1 MLLNL
6 HVKNLA
12 LIEEVD
18 VDFEKGLIVLTGETG
33 AGKSLILGSVNI
45 ALGNKASKDMIRKGT
60 DYSLVELTFSVS
72 ETCAKQLKKYDIY
85 MEEDNIVTVTRKISE
100 GRSISKINGETVN
113 IKTLKNV
120 MSLLIDIHGQHDHQS
135 LLYTKNHLDILDK
148 FAKDSILELKEKI
161 KEEYSKY
168 TKLIKKLEE
177 FNIDEGQKAREI
189 EFAEYEVNE
198 IESANLK
205 PEEDVQV
212 EEEFKKLSNSKEI
225 VSALS
230 EIYNALS
237 YETAGGLGDIINKA
251 VMDINSIKGMDE
263 KISQFQT
270 ELYDIDNLCRELTS
284 QIYDYN
290 SGMDFNPEYVRE
302 VEERLDVINH
312 LKLKYGN
319 SIEEILRYKEEKEE
333 YLEKLNNMTD
343 EMESVKNQISELE
356 GTLNNLCTKLSE
368 QRKKAAKE
376 LEVLVKQ
383 ALVDLNFIAVEFE
396 IQITRKES
404 IGENGF
410 DNVEFMI
417 STNPG
422 ESVKPLVKVAS
433 GGELSRIMLAIKSIL
448 ATEDDI
454 DTLIFDEIDTGISGQ
469 TAMKVAEKMAKI
481 THDHN
486 QVPQAGLLPGALPH
500 ARFRLPGPRARH
512 PVGDRP
518 PHHAVHRVL
527 KIGRHHRAAPGAASC
542 ARCVGRPD
550 LGRGNGA
557 ASGGHHRSRLQA
569 RAAGSRGRLGRGVL
583 RRAHRGRPLQR
594 HVRVRPAA
602 CRARGHQPAGVHA
615 ARRRGGARLQRGR
628 HRQPGHRPGRL
639 PVRQLR
645 AGPQ

>member
-72 ETCAKQLKKYDIY
+72 ENCAKQLKKYDIY
-85 MEEDNIVTVTRKISE
+85 MEEDNIITVTRKISE

-148 FAKDSILELKEKI
+148 FAKDSILELKEQI

-319 SIEEILRYKEEKEE
+319 NIEEILRYKEEKEE

-481 THDHN
+481 SRNH
-486 QVPQAGLLPGALPH
+486 QVICISHLSQIAAMADSHYLIKKTADENSTTTSIKKLTRQQSIEELVRINGGSGITEAGLIH
-500 ARFRLPGPRARH
+500 ATEMKDMA
-512 PVGDRP
+512 DRTKSN
-518 PHHAVHRVL
+518 L
-527 KIGRHHRAAPGAASC
+527 F
-542 ARCVGRPD
+542 
-550 LGRGNGA
+550 
-557 ASGGHHRSRLQA
+557 
-569 RAAGSRGRLGRGVL
+569 
-583 RRAHRGRPLQR
+583 
-594 HVRVRPAA
+594 
-602 CRARGHQPAGVHA
+602 
-615 ARRRGGARLQRGR
+615 
-628 HRQPGHRPGRL
+628 
-639 PVRQLR
+639 
-645 AGPQ
+645 

>member
-18 VDFEKGLIVLTGETG
+18 VDFKKGLIVLTGETG
-33 AGKSLILGSVNI
+33 AGKSLILGSANI

-72 ETCAKQLKKYDIY
+72 ENCAKQLKKYDIY
-85 MEEDNIVTVTRKISE
+85 MEEDNIITVTRKISE

-148 FAKDSILELKEKI
+148 FAKDSILELKEQI

-319 SIEEILRYKEEKEE
+319 CIEEILRYKEEKEE

-481 THDHN
+481 SRNH
-486 QVPQAGLLPGALPH
+486 QVICISHLSQIAAMADSHYLIKKTADENSTTTSIKKLTRQQSIEELVRINGGSGITEAGLIH
-500 ARFRLPGPRARH
+500 ATEMKDMA
-512 PVGDRP
+512 DRTKSN
-518 PHHAVHRVL
+518 L
-527 KIGRHHRAAPGAASC
+527 F
-542 ARCVGRPD
+542 
-550 LGRGNGA
+550 
-557 ASGGHHRSRLQA
+557 
-569 RAAGSRGRLGRGVL
+569 
-583 RRAHRGRPLQR
+583 
-594 HVRVRPAA
+594 
-602 CRARGHQPAGVHA
+602 
-615 ARRRGGARLQRGR
+615 
-628 HRQPGHRPGRL
+628 
-639 PVRQLR
+639 
-645 AGPQ
+645 

>member
-72 ETCAKQLKKYDIY
+72 ENCAKQLKKYDIY

-148 FAKDSILELKEKI
+148 FAKDSILELKEQV

-319 SIEEILRYKEEKEE
+319 NIEEILRYKEEKEE

-422 ESVKPLVKVAS
+422 ESVKPLAKVAS

-481 THDHN
+481 SRNH
-486 QVPQAGLLPGALPH
+486 QVICISHLSQIAAMADSHYLIKKTADENSTTTSIKKLTRQQSIEELVRINGGSGITEAGLIH
-500 ARFRLPGPRARH
+500 ATEMKDMA
-512 PVGDRP
+512 DRTKSN
-518 PHHAVHRVL
+518 L
-527 KIGRHHRAAPGAASC
+527 F
-542 ARCVGRPD
+542 
-550 LGRGNGA
+550 
-557 ASGGHHRSRLQA
+557 
-569 RAAGSRGRLGRGVL
+569 
-583 RRAHRGRPLQR
+583 
-594 HVRVRPAA
+594 
-602 CRARGHQPAGVHA
+602 
-615 ARRRGGARLQRGR
+615 
-628 HRQPGHRPGRL
+628 
-639 PVRQLR
+639 
-645 AGPQ
+645 

>member
-72 ETCAKQLKKYDIY
+72 ENCAKQLKKYDIY

-148 FAKDSILELKEKI
+148 FAKDSILELKEQI

-230 EIYNALS
+230 EIYNALG

-481 THDHN
+481 SRNH
-486 QVPQAGLLPGALPH
+486 QVICISHLSQIAAMADSHYLIKKTADENSTTTSIKKLTRQQSIEELVRINGGSGITEAGLIH
-500 ARFRLPGPRARH
+500 ATEMKDMA
-512 PVGDRP
+512 DRTKSN
-518 PHHAVHRVL
+518 L
-527 KIGRHHRAAPGAASC
+527 F
-542 ARCVGRPD
+542 
-550 LGRGNGA
+550 
-557 ASGGHHRSRLQA
+557 
-569 RAAGSRGRLGRGVL
+569 
-583 RRAHRGRPLQR
+583 
-594 HVRVRPAA
+594 
-602 CRARGHQPAGVHA
+602 
-615 ARRRGGARLQRGR
+615 
-628 HRQPGHRPGRL
+628 
-639 PVRQLR
+639 
-645 AGPQ
+645 

>member
-148 FAKDSILELKEKI
+148 FAKDSILELKEQI

-319 SIEEILRYKEEKEE
+319 NIEEILRYKEEKEE

-396 IQITRKES
+396 IHITRKES

-448 ATEDDI
+448 AKEDDI

-481 THDHN
+481 SRNH
-486 QVPQAGLLPGALPH
+486 QVICISHLSQIAAMADSHYLIKKTADENSTTTSIKKLTRQQSIEELVRINGGSGITEAGLIH
-500 ARFRLPGPRARH
+500 ATEMKDMA
-512 PVGDRP
+512 DRTKSN
-518 PHHAVHRVL
+518 L
-527 KIGRHHRAAPGAASC
+527 F
-542 ARCVGRPD
+542 
-550 LGRGNGA
+550 
-557 ASGGHHRSRLQA
+557 
-569 RAAGSRGRLGRGVL
+569 
-583 RRAHRGRPLQR
+583 
-594 HVRVRPAA
+594 
-602 CRARGHQPAGVHA
+602 
-615 ARRRGGARLQRGR
+615 
-628 HRQPGHRPGRL
+628 
-639 PVRQLR
+639 
-645 AGPQ
+645 

>member
-72 ETCAKQLKKYDIY
+72 ENCAKQLKKYDIY

-148 FAKDSILELKEKI
+148 FAKDSILELKEQI

-356 GTLNNLCTKLSE
+356 VTLNNLCTKLSE

-481 THDHN
+481 SRNH
-486 QVPQAGLLPGALPH
+486 QVICISHLSQIAAMADSHYLIKKTADQNSTTTSIKKLTRQQSIEELVRINGGSGITEAGLIH
-500 ARFRLPGPRARH
+500 ATEMKDMA
-512 PVGDRP
+512 DRTKSN
-518 PHHAVHRVL
+518 L
-527 KIGRHHRAAPGAASC
+527 F
-542 ARCVGRPD
+542 
-550 LGRGNGA
+550 
-557 ASGGHHRSRLQA
+557 
-569 RAAGSRGRLGRGVL
+569 
-583 RRAHRGRPLQR
+583 
-594 HVRVRPAA
+594 
-602 CRARGHQPAGVHA
+602 
-615 ARRRGGARLQRGR
+615 
-628 HRQPGHRPGRL
+628 
-639 PVRQLR
+639 
-645 AGPQ
+645 

>member
-72 ETCAKQLKKYDIY
+72 ENCAKQLKKYDIY
-85 MEEDNIVTVTRKISE
+85 MEEDNIITVTRKISE

-148 FAKDSILELKEKI
+148 FAKDSILELKEQI

-189 EFAEYEVNE
+189 EFAEYEANE

-319 SIEEILRYKEEKEE
+319 NIEEILRYKEEKEE

-481 THDHN
+481 SRNH
-486 QVPQAGLLPGALPH
+486 QVICISHLSQIAAMADSHYLIKKTADENSTTTSIKKLTRRQSIEELVRINGGTGITEAGLIH
-500 ARFRLPGPRARH
+500 ATEMKDMA
-512 PVGDRP
+512 DRTKSN
-518 PHHAVHRVL
+518 L
-527 KIGRHHRAAPGAASC
+527 F
-542 ARCVGRPD
+542 
-550 LGRGNGA
+550 
-557 ASGGHHRSRLQA
+557 
-569 RAAGSRGRLGRGVL
+569 
-583 RRAHRGRPLQR
+583 
-594 HVRVRPAA
+594 
-602 CRARGHQPAGVHA
+602 
-615 ARRRGGARLQRGR
+615 
-628 HRQPGHRPGRL
+628 
-639 PVRQLR
+639 
-645 AGPQ
+645 

>member
-1 MLLNL
+1 M
-6 HVKNLA
+6 A

-72 ETCAKQLKKYDIY
+72 ENCAKQLKKYDIY

-135 LLYTKNHLDILDK
+135 LLYKKNHLDILDK
-148 FAKDSILELKEKI
+148 FAKDSILELKEQI

-319 SIEEILRYKEEKEE
+319 NIEEILRYKEEKEE

-481 THDHN
+481 SRNH
-486 QVPQAGLLPGALPH
+486 QVICISHLSQIAAMADSHYLIKKTADENSTTTSIKKLTRQQSIEELVRINGGSGITEAGLIH
-500 ARFRLPGPRARH
+500 ATEMKDMA
-512 PVGDRP
+512 DRTKSN
-518 PHHAVHRVL
+518 L
-527 KIGRHHRAAPGAASC
+527 F
-542 ARCVGRPD
+542 
-550 LGRGNGA
+550 
-557 ASGGHHRSRLQA
+557 
-569 RAAGSRGRLGRGVL
+569 
-583 RRAHRGRPLQR
+583 
-594 HVRVRPAA
+594 
-602 CRARGHQPAGVHA
+602 
-615 ARRRGGARLQRGR
+615 
-628 HRQPGHRPGRL
+628 
-639 PVRQLR
+639 
-645 AGPQ
+645 

>member
-72 ETCAKQLKKYDIY
+72 ENCAKQLKKYDIY

-148 FAKDSILELKEKI
+148 FAKDSILELKEQI

-319 SIEEILRYKEEKEE
+319 NIEEILRYKEEKEE

-343 EMESVKNQISELE
+343 EMESVKKQISELE

-481 THDHN
+481 SRNH
-486 QVPQAGLLPGALPH
+486 QVICISHLSQIAAMADSHYLIKKTADENSTTTSIKKLTRQQSIEELVRINGGSGITEAGLIH
-500 ARFRLPGPRARH
+500 ATEMKDMA
-512 PVGDRP
+512 DRTKSN
-518 PHHAVHRVL
+518 L
-527 KIGRHHRAAPGAASC
+527 F
-542 ARCVGRPD
+542 
-550 LGRGNGA
+550 
-557 ASGGHHRSRLQA
+557 
-569 RAAGSRGRLGRGVL
+569 
-583 RRAHRGRPLQR
+583 
-594 HVRVRPAA
+594 
-602 CRARGHQPAGVHA
+602 
-615 ARRRGGARLQRGR
+615 
-628 HRQPGHRPGRL
+628 
-639 PVRQLR
+639 
-645 AGPQ
+645 

>member
-85 MEEDNIVTVTRKISE
+85 MEEDNIITVTRKISE

-161 KEEYSKY
+161 KEEYSRY

-481 THDHN
+481 SRNH
-486 QVPQAGLLPGALPH
+486 QVICISHLSQIAAMADSHYLIKKTADENSTTTSIKKLTRQQSIEELVRINGGSGITEAGLIH
-500 ARFRLPGPRARH
+500 ATEMKDMA
-512 PVGDRP
+512 DRTKSN
-518 PHHAVHRVL
+518 L
-527 KIGRHHRAAPGAASC
+527 F
-542 ARCVGRPD
+542 
-550 LGRGNGA
+550 
-557 ASGGHHRSRLQA
+557 
-569 RAAGSRGRLGRGVL
+569 
-583 RRAHRGRPLQR
+583 
-594 HVRVRPAA
+594 
-602 CRARGHQPAGVHA
+602 
-615 ARRRGGARLQRGR
+615 
-628 HRQPGHRPGRL
+628 
-639 PVRQLR
+639 
-645 AGPQ
+645 

>member
-85 MEEDNIVTVTRKISE
+85 MEEDNIITVTRKISE

-113 IKTLKNV
+113 IITLKNV

-481 THDHN
+481 SRNH
-486 QVPQAGLLPGALPH
+486 QVICISHLSQIAAMADSHYLIKKTADENSTTTSIKKLTRQQSIEELVRINGGSGITEAGLIH
-500 ARFRLPGPRARH
+500 ATEMKDMA
-512 PVGDRP
+512 DRTKSN
-518 PHHAVHRVL
+518 L
-527 KIGRHHRAAPGAASC
+527 F
-542 ARCVGRPD
+542 
-550 LGRGNGA
+550 
-557 ASGGHHRSRLQA
+557 
-569 RAAGSRGRLGRGVL
+569 
-583 RRAHRGRPLQR
+583 
-594 HVRVRPAA
+594 
-602 CRARGHQPAGVHA
+602 
-615 ARRRGGARLQRGR
+615 
-628 HRQPGHRPGRL
+628 
-639 PVRQLR
+639 
-645 AGPQ
+645 

>member
-72 ETCAKQLKKYDIY
+72 ENCAKQLKKYDIY

-148 FAKDSILELKEKI
+148 FAKDSILELKEQI

-319 SIEEILRYKEEKEE
+319 SIEEIIRYKEEKEE

-481 THDHN
+481 SRNH
-486 QVPQAGLLPGALPH
+486 QVICISHLSQIAAMADSHYLIKKTADENSTTTSIKKLTRQQSIEELVRINGGTGITEAGLIH
-500 ARFRLPGPRARH
+500 ATEMKDMA
-512 PVGDRP
+512 DRTKSN
-518 PHHAVHRVL
+518 L
-527 KIGRHHRAAPGAASC
+527 F
-542 ARCVGRPD
+542 
-550 LGRGNGA
+550 
-557 ASGGHHRSRLQA
+557 
-569 RAAGSRGRLGRGVL
+569 
-583 RRAHRGRPLQR
+583 
-594 HVRVRPAA
+594 
-602 CRARGHQPAGVHA
+602 
-615 ARRRGGARLQRGR
+615 
-628 HRQPGHRPGRL
+628 
-639 PVRQLR
+639 
-645 AGPQ
+645 

>member
-72 ETCAKQLKKYDIY
+72 ENCAKQLKKYDIY
-85 MEEDNIVTVTRKISE
+85 MEEDNIITVTRKISE

-148 FAKDSILELKEKI
+148 FAKDSILELKEQI

-177 FNIDEGQKAREI
+177 INIDEGQKAREI

-319 SIEEILRYKEEKEE
+319 NIEEILRYKEEKEE

-481 THDHN
+481 SRNH
-486 QVPQAGLLPGALPH
+486 QVICISHLSQIAAMADSHYLIKKTADENSTTTSIKKLTRRQSIEELVRINGGTGITEAGLIH
-500 ARFRLPGPRARH
+500 ATEMKDMA
-512 PVGDRP
+512 DRTKSN
-518 PHHAVHRVL
+518 L
-527 KIGRHHRAAPGAASC
+527 F
-542 ARCVGRPD
+542 
-550 LGRGNGA
+550 
-557 ASGGHHRSRLQA
+557 
-569 RAAGSRGRLGRGVL
+569 
-583 RRAHRGRPLQR
+583 
-594 HVRVRPAA
+594 
-602 CRARGHQPAGVHA
+602 
-615 ARRRGGARLQRGR
+615 
-628 HRQPGHRPGRL
+628 
-639 PVRQLR
+639 
-645 AGPQ
+645 

>member
-72 ETCAKQLKKYDIY
+72 ENCAKQLKKYDIY

-148 FAKDSILELKEKI
+148 FAKDSILELKEQI

-230 EIYNALS
+230 EIYNALG

-319 SIEEILRYKEEKEE
+319 NIEEILRYKEEKEE

-481 THDHN
+481 SRNH
-486 QVPQAGLLPGALPH
+486 QVICISHLSQIAAMADSHYLIKKTADENSTTTSIKKLTRQQSIEELVRINGGSGITEAGLIH
-500 ARFRLPGPRARH
+500 ATEMKDMA
-512 PVGDRP
+512 DRTKSN
-518 PHHAVHRVL
+518 L
-527 KIGRHHRAAPGAASC
+527 F
-542 ARCVGRPD
+542 
-550 LGRGNGA
+550 
-557 ASGGHHRSRLQA
+557 
-569 RAAGSRGRLGRGVL
+569 
-583 RRAHRGRPLQR
+583 
-594 HVRVRPAA
+594 
-602 CRARGHQPAGVHA
+602 
-615 ARRRGGARLQRGR
+615 
-628 HRQPGHRPGRL
+628 
-639 PVRQLR
+639 
-645 AGPQ
+645 

>member
-72 ETCAKQLKKYDIY
+72 ENCAKQLKKYDIY

-148 FAKDSILELKEKI
+148 FAKDSILELKEQI

-237 YETAGGLGDIINKA
+237 YETAGGLGNIINKA

-319 SIEEILRYKEEKEE
+319 NIEEILRYKEEKEE

-481 THDHN
+481 SRNH
-486 QVPQAGLLPGALPH
+486 QVICISHLSQIAAMADSHYLIKKTADENSTTTSIKKLTRQQSIEELVRINGGSGITEAGLIH
-500 ARFRLPGPRARH
+500 ATEMKDMA
-512 PVGDRP
+512 DRTKSN
-518 PHHAVHRVL
+518 L
-527 KIGRHHRAAPGAASC
+527 F
-542 ARCVGRPD
+542 
-550 LGRGNGA
+550 
-557 ASGGHHRSRLQA
+557 
-569 RAAGSRGRLGRGVL
+569 
-583 RRAHRGRPLQR
+583 
-594 HVRVRPAA
+594 
-602 CRARGHQPAGVHA
+602 
-615 ARRRGGARLQRGR
+615 
-628 HRQPGHRPGRL
+628 
-639 PVRQLR
+639 
-645 AGPQ
+645 

>member
-72 ETCAKQLKKYDIY
+72 ENCAKQLKKYDIY
-85 MEEDNIVTVTRKISE
+85 MEKDNIITVTRKISE

-148 FAKDSILELKEKI
+148 FAKDSILELKEQI

-177 FNIDEGQKAREI
+177 FNIDEGQKTREI

-319 SIEEILRYKEEKEE
+319 NIEEILRYKEEKEE

-481 THDHN
+481 SRNH
-486 QVPQAGLLPGALPH
+486 QVICISHLSQIAAMAYSHYLIKKTADENSTTTSIKKLTRQQSIEELVRINGGSGITEAGLIH
-500 ARFRLPGPRARH
+500 ATEMKDMA
-512 PVGDRP
+512 DRTKSN
-518 PHHAVHRVL
+518 L
-527 KIGRHHRAAPGAASC
+527 F
-542 ARCVGRPD
+542 
-550 LGRGNGA
+550 
-557 ASGGHHRSRLQA
+557 
-569 RAAGSRGRLGRGVL
+569 
-583 RRAHRGRPLQR
+583 
-594 HVRVRPAA
+594 
-602 CRARGHQPAGVHA
+602 
-615 ARRRGGARLQRGR
+615 
-628 HRQPGHRPGRL
+628 
-639 PVRQLR
+639 
-645 AGPQ
+645 

>member
-1 MLLNL
+1 MERYNYLKCRKEENTLLNL

-85 MEEDNIVTVTRKISE
+85 MEEDNIITVTRKISE
-100 GRSISKINGETVN
+100 GRSVSKINGETVN

-148 FAKDSILELKEKI
+148 FAKDSVLELKEQI

-212 EEEFKKLSNSKEI
+212 EEKFKKLSNSKEI

-319 SIEEILRYKEEKEE
+319 NIEEILRYKEEKEE

-481 THDHN
+481 SRNH
-486 QVPQAGLLPGALPH
+486 QVICISHLSQIAAMADSHYLIKKTADENSTTTSIKKLTRQQSIEELVRINGGSGITEAGLIH
-500 ARFRLPGPRARH
+500 ATEMKDMA
-512 PVGDRP
+512 DRTKSN
-518 PHHAVHRVL
+518 L
-527 KIGRHHRAAPGAASC
+527 F
-542 ARCVGRPD
+542 
-550 LGRGNGA
+550 
-557 ASGGHHRSRLQA
+557 
-569 RAAGSRGRLGRGVL
+569 
-583 RRAHRGRPLQR
+583 
-594 HVRVRPAA
+594 
-602 CRARGHQPAGVHA
+602 
-615 ARRRGGARLQRGR
+615 
-628 HRQPGHRPGRL
+628 
-639 PVRQLR
+639 
-645 AGPQ
+645 

>member
-60 DYSLVELTFSVS
+60 DYSLVELSFSVS
-72 ETCAKQLKKYDIY
+72 ENCAKQLKKYDIY

-148 FAKDSILELKEKI
+148 FAKDSILELKEQI

-205 PEEDVQV
+205 PEEDIQV

-422 ESVKPLVKVAS
+422 ESVKSLVKVAS

-481 THDHN
+481 SRNH
-486 QVPQAGLLPGALPH
+486 QVICISHLSQIAAMADSHYLIKKTADENSTTTSIKKLTRQQSIEELVRINGGSGITEAGLIH
-500 ARFRLPGPRARH
+500 ATEMKDMA
-512 PVGDRP
+512 DRTKSN
-518 PHHAVHRVL
+518 L
-527 KIGRHHRAAPGAASC
+527 F
-542 ARCVGRPD
+542 
-550 LGRGNGA
+550 
-557 ASGGHHRSRLQA
+557 
-569 RAAGSRGRLGRGVL
+569 
-583 RRAHRGRPLQR
+583 
-594 HVRVRPAA
+594 
-602 CRARGHQPAGVHA
+602 
-615 ARRRGGARLQRGR
+615 
-628 HRQPGHRPGRL
+628 
-639 PVRQLR
+639 
-645 AGPQ
+645 

>member
-72 ETCAKQLKKYDIY
+72 ENCAKQLKKYDIY

-148 FAKDSILELKEKI
+148 FAKDSILELKEQI

-433 GGELSRIMLAIKSIL
+433 CGELSRIMLAIKSIL

-481 THDHN
+481 SRNH
-486 QVPQAGLLPGALPH
+486 QVICISHLSQIAAMADSHYLIKKTADENSTTTSIKKLTRQQSIEELVRINGGSGITEAGLIH
-500 ARFRLPGPRARH
+500 ATEMKDMA
-512 PVGDRP
+512 DRTKSN
-518 PHHAVHRVL
+518 L
-527 KIGRHHRAAPGAASC
+527 F
-542 ARCVGRPD
+542 
-550 LGRGNGA
+550 
-557 ASGGHHRSRLQA
+557 
-569 RAAGSRGRLGRGVL
+569 
-583 RRAHRGRPLQR
+583 
-594 HVRVRPAA
+594 
-602 CRARGHQPAGVHA
+602 
-615 ARRRGGARLQRGR
+615 
-628 HRQPGHRPGRL
+628 
-639 PVRQLR
+639 
-645 AGPQ
+645 

>member
-72 ETCAKQLKKYDIY
+72 ENCAKQLKKYDIY
-85 MEEDNIVTVTRKISE
+85 MEEDNIITVTRKISE

-148 FAKDSILELKEKI
+148 FAKDSILELKEQI

-319 SIEEILRYKEEKEE
+319 NIEEILRYKEEKEE

-368 QRKKAAKE
+368 QRKKAAKK

-481 THDHN
+481 SRNH
-486 QVPQAGLLPGALPH
+486 QVICISHLSQIAAMADSHYLIKKTADENSTTTSIKKLTRQQSIEELVRINGGSGITEAGLIH
-500 ARFRLPGPRARH
+500 ATEMKDMA
-512 PVGDRP
+512 DRTKSN
-518 PHHAVHRVL
+518 L
-527 KIGRHHRAAPGAASC
+527 F
-542 ARCVGRPD
+542 
-550 LGRGNGA
+550 
-557 ASGGHHRSRLQA
+557 
-569 RAAGSRGRLGRGVL
+569 
-583 RRAHRGRPLQR
+583 
-594 HVRVRPAA
+594 
-602 CRARGHQPAGVHA
+602 
-615 ARRRGGARLQRGR
+615 
-628 HRQPGHRPGRL
+628 
-639 PVRQLR
+639 
-645 AGPQ
+645 

>member
-72 ETCAKQLKKYDIY
+72 ENCAKQLKKYDIY

-148 FAKDSILELKEKI
+148 FAKDSILELKEQI

-368 QRKKAAKE
+368 QRKKAAKK

-422 ESVKPLVKVAS
+422 ESVKPLAKVAS

-481 THDHN
+481 SRNH
-486 QVPQAGLLPGALPH
+486 QVICISHLSQIAAMADSHYLIKKTADENSTTTSIKKLTRQQSIEELVRINGGSGITEAGLIH
-500 ARFRLPGPRARH
+500 ATEMKDMA
-512 PVGDRP
+512 DRTKSN
-518 PHHAVHRVL
+518 L
-527 KIGRHHRAAPGAASC
+527 F
-542 ARCVGRPD
+542 
-550 LGRGNGA
+550 
-557 ASGGHHRSRLQA
+557 
-569 RAAGSRGRLGRGVL
+569 
-583 RRAHRGRPLQR
+583 
-594 HVRVRPAA
+594 
-602 CRARGHQPAGVHA
+602 
-615 ARRRGGARLQRGR
+615 
-628 HRQPGHRPGRL
+628 
-639 PVRQLR
+639 
-645 AGPQ
+645 

>member
-319 SIEEILRYKEEKEE
+319 NIEEILRYKEEKEE

-396 IQITRKES
+396 IHITRKES

-448 ATEDDI
+448 AKEDDI

-481 THDHN
+481 SRNH
-486 QVPQAGLLPGALPH
+486 QVICISHLSQIAAMADSHYLIKKTADENSTTTSIKKLTRQQSIEELVRINGGSGITEAGLIH
-500 ARFRLPGPRARH
+500 ATEMKDMA
-512 PVGDRP
+512 DRTKSN
-518 PHHAVHRVL
+518 L
-527 KIGRHHRAAPGAASC
+527 F
-542 ARCVGRPD
+542 
-550 LGRGNGA
+550 
-557 ASGGHHRSRLQA
+557 
-569 RAAGSRGRLGRGVL
+569 
-583 RRAHRGRPLQR
+583 
-594 HVRVRPAA
+594 
-602 CRARGHQPAGVHA
+602 
-615 ARRRGGARLQRGR
+615 
-628 HRQPGHRPGRL
+628 
-639 PVRQLR
+639 
-645 AGPQ
+645 

>member
-85 MEEDNIVTVTRKISE
+85 MEEDNIITVTRKISE

-148 FAKDSILELKEKI
+148 FAKDSILELKEMI

-481 THDHN
+481 SRNH
-486 QVPQAGLLPGALPH
+486 QVICISHLSQIASMADSHYLIKKTADENSTTTSIKKLTRQQSIEELVRINGGSGITEAGLIH
-500 ARFRLPGPRARH
+500 ATEMKDMA
-512 PVGDRP
+512 DRTKSN
-518 PHHAVHRVL
+518 L
-527 KIGRHHRAAPGAASC
+527 F
-542 ARCVGRPD
+542 
-550 LGRGNGA
+550 
-557 ASGGHHRSRLQA
+557 
-569 RAAGSRGRLGRGVL
+569 
-583 RRAHRGRPLQR
+583 
-594 HVRVRPAA
+594 
-602 CRARGHQPAGVHA
+602 
-615 ARRRGGARLQRGR
+615 
-628 HRQPGHRPGRL
+628 
-639 PVRQLR
+639 
-645 AGPQ
+645 

>member
-60 DYSLVELTFSVS
+60 DYSLVELSFSVS
-72 ETCAKQLKKYDIY
+72 ENCAKQLKKYDIY

-148 FAKDSILELKEKI
+148 FAKDS
-161 KEEYSKY
+161 KY

-205 PEEDVQV
+205 PEEDIQV

-481 THDHN
+481 SRNH
-486 QVPQAGLLPGALPH
+486 QVICISHLSQIAAMADSHYLIKKTADENSTTTSIKKLTRQQSIEELVRINGGSGITEAGLIH
-500 ARFRLPGPRARH
+500 ATEMKDMA
-512 PVGDRP
+512 DRTKSN
-518 PHHAVHRVL
+518 L
-527 KIGRHHRAAPGAASC
+527 F
-542 ARCVGRPD
+542 
-550 LGRGNGA
+550 
-557 ASGGHHRSRLQA
+557 
-569 RAAGSRGRLGRGVL
+569 
-583 RRAHRGRPLQR
+583 
-594 HVRVRPAA
+594 
-602 CRARGHQPAGVHA
+602 
-615 ARRRGGARLQRGR
+615 
-628 HRQPGHRPGRL
+628 
-639 PVRQLR
+639 
-645 AGPQ
+645 

>member
-72 ETCAKQLKKYDIY
+72 ENCAKQLKKYDIY

-148 FAKDSILELKEKI
+148 FAKDSILELKEQI

-177 FNIDEGQKAREI
+177 FNIDEGQKAGEI

-422 ESVKPLVKVAS
+422 ESVKPLAKVAS

-481 THDHN
+481 SRNH
-486 QVPQAGLLPGALPH
+486 QVICISHLSQIAAMADSHYLIKKTADENSTTTSIKKLTRQQSIEELVRINGGSGITEAGLIH
-500 ARFRLPGPRARH
+500 ATEMKDMA
-512 PVGDRP
+512 DRTKSN
-518 PHHAVHRVL
+518 L
-527 KIGRHHRAAPGAASC
+527 F
-542 ARCVGRPD
+542 
-550 LGRGNGA
+550 
-557 ASGGHHRSRLQA
+557 
-569 RAAGSRGRLGRGVL
+569 
-583 RRAHRGRPLQR
+583 
-594 HVRVRPAA
+594 
-602 CRARGHQPAGVHA
+602 
-615 ARRRGGARLQRGR
+615 
-628 HRQPGHRPGRL
+628 
-639 PVRQLR
+639 
-645 AGPQ
+645 

>member
-72 ETCAKQLKKYDIY
+72 ENCAKQLKKYDIY

-148 FAKDSILELKEKI
+148 FAKDSILELKEQI

-481 THDHN
+481 SRNH
-486 QVPQAGLLPGALPH
+486 QVICISHLSQIAAMADSHYLIKKTADENSTTTSIKKLTRQQSIEELLRINGGSGITEAGLIH
-500 ARFRLPGPRARH
+500 ATEMKDMA
-512 PVGDRP
+512 DRI
-518 PHHAVHRVL
+518 L
-527 KIGRHHRAAPGAASC
+527 SEECKN
-542 ARCVGRPD
+542 D
-550 LGRGNGA
+550 L
-557 ASGGHHRSRLQA
+557 
-569 RAAGSRGRLGRGVL
+569 
-583 RRAHRGRPLQR
+583 
-594 HVRVRPAA
+594 
-602 CRARGHQPAGVHA
+602 
-615 ARRRGGARLQRGR
+615 
-628 HRQPGHRPGRL
+628 
-639 PVRQLR
+639 
-645 AGPQ
+645 

>member
-1 MLLNL
+1 MLLNF

-72 ETCAKQLKKYDIY
+72 ENCAKQLKKYDIY
-85 MEEDNIVTVTRKISE
+85 MEEDNIITVTRKISE
-100 GRSISKINGETVN
+100 GRSISKINGVTVN

-148 FAKDSILELKEKI
+148 FAKDSILELKEQI

-422 ESVKPLVKVAS
+422 ESVKPLAKVAS

-481 THDHN
+481 SRNH
-486 QVPQAGLLPGALPH
+486 QVICISHLSQIAAMADSHYLIKKTADENSTTTSIKKLTRQQSIEELVRINGGSGITEAGLIH
-500 ARFRLPGPRARH
+500 ATEMKDMA
-512 PVGDRP
+512 DRTKSN
-518 PHHAVHRVL
+518 L
-527 KIGRHHRAAPGAASC
+527 F
-542 ARCVGRPD
+542 
-550 LGRGNGA
+550 
-557 ASGGHHRSRLQA
+557 
-569 RAAGSRGRLGRGVL
+569 
-583 RRAHRGRPLQR
+583 
-594 HVRVRPAA
+594 
-602 CRARGHQPAGVHA
+602 
-615 ARRRGGARLQRGR
+615 
-628 HRQPGHRPGRL
+628 
-639 PVRQLR
+639 
-645 AGPQ
+645 

>member
-72 ETCAKQLKKYDIY
+72 ENCAKQLKKYDIY

-148 FAKDSILELKEKI
+148 FAKDSISELKEQI

-319 SIEEILRYKEEKEE
+319 NIEEILRYKEEKEE

-481 THDHN
+481 SRNH
-486 QVPQAGLLPGALPH
+486 QVICISHLSQIAAMADSHYLIKKTADENSTTTSIKKLTRQQSIEELLRINGGSGITEAGLIH
-500 ARFRLPGPRARH
+500 ATEMKDMA
-512 PVGDRP
+512 DRTKSN
-518 PHHAVHRVL
+518 L
-527 KIGRHHRAAPGAASC
+527 F
-542 ARCVGRPD
+542 
-550 LGRGNGA
+550 
-557 ASGGHHRSRLQA
+557 
-569 RAAGSRGRLGRGVL
+569 
-583 RRAHRGRPLQR
+583 
-594 HVRVRPAA
+594 
-602 CRARGHQPAGVHA
+602 
-615 ARRRGGARLQRGR
+615 
-628 HRQPGHRPGRL
+628 
-639 PVRQLR
+639 
-645 AGPQ
+645 

>member
-72 ETCAKQLKKYDIY
+72 ENCAKQLKKYGIY

-148 FAKDSILELKEKI
+148 FAKDSILELKEQI

-319 SIEEILRYKEEKEE
+319 NIEEILRYKEEKEE

-481 THDHN
+481 SRNH
-486 QVPQAGLLPGALPH
+486 QVICISHLSQIAAMADSHYLIKKTADENSTTTSIKKLTRRQSIEELVRINGGTGITEAGLIH
-500 ARFRLPGPRARH
+500 ATEMKDMA
-512 PVGDRP
+512 DRTKSN
-518 PHHAVHRVL
+518 L
-527 KIGRHHRAAPGAASC
+527 F
-542 ARCVGRPD
+542 
-550 LGRGNGA
+550 
-557 ASGGHHRSRLQA
+557 
-569 RAAGSRGRLGRGVL
+569 
-583 RRAHRGRPLQR
+583 
-594 HVRVRPAA
+594 
-602 CRARGHQPAGVHA
+602 
-615 ARRRGGARLQRGR
+615 
-628 HRQPGHRPGRL
+628 
-639 PVRQLR
+639 
-645 AGPQ
+645 

>member
-72 ETCAKQLKKYDIY
+72 ENCAKQLKKYDIY
-85 MEEDNIVTVTRKISE
+85 MEEDNIITVTRKISE

-290 SGMDFNPEYVRE
+290 SGMDFNPEYVRK

-343 EMESVKNQISELE
+343 EMESVKNQISKLE

-481 THDHN
+481 SRNH
-486 QVPQAGLLPGALPH
+486 QVICISHLSQIAAMADSHYLIKKTADENSTTTSIKKLTRQQSIEELVRINGGSGITEAGLIH
-500 ARFRLPGPRARH
+500 ATEMKDMA
-512 PVGDRP
+512 DRTKSN
-518 PHHAVHRVL
+518 L
-527 KIGRHHRAAPGAASC
+527 F
-542 ARCVGRPD
+542 
-550 LGRGNGA
+550 
-557 ASGGHHRSRLQA
+557 
-569 RAAGSRGRLGRGVL
+569 
-583 RRAHRGRPLQR
+583 
-594 HVRVRPAA
+594 
-602 CRARGHQPAGVHA
+602 
-615 ARRRGGARLQRGR
+615 
-628 HRQPGHRPGRL
+628 
-639 PVRQLR
+639 
-645 AGPQ
+645 

>member
-72 ETCAKQLKKYDIY
+72 ENCAKQLKKYDIY

-100 GRSISKINGETVN
+100 VRSISKINGETVN

-148 FAKDSILELKEKI
+148 FAKDSILELKEQI

-343 EMESVKNQISELE
+343 EMENVKNQISELE

-481 THDHN
+481 SRNH
-486 QVPQAGLLPGALPH
+486 QVICISHLSQIAAMADSHYLIKKTADENSTTTSIKKLTRQQSIEELVRINGGSGITEAGLIH
-500 ARFRLPGPRARH
+500 ATEMKDMA
-512 PVGDRP
+512 DRTKSN
-518 PHHAVHRVL
+518 L
-527 KIGRHHRAAPGAASC
+527 F
-542 ARCVGRPD
+542 
-550 LGRGNGA
+550 
-557 ASGGHHRSRLQA
+557 
-569 RAAGSRGRLGRGVL
+569 
-583 RRAHRGRPLQR
+583 
-594 HVRVRPAA
+594 
-602 CRARGHQPAGVHA
+602 
-615 ARRRGGARLQRGR
+615 
-628 HRQPGHRPGRL
+628 
-639 PVRQLR
+639 
-645 AGPQ
+645 

>member
-12 LIEEVD
+12 LIKEVD

-72 ETCAKQLKKYDIY
+72 ENCAKQLKKYDIY

-148 FAKDSILELKEKI
+148 FAKDSILELKEQI

-481 THDHN
+481 SRNH
-486 QVPQAGLLPGALPH
+486 QVICISHLSQIAAMADSHYLIKKTADENSTTTSIKKLTRQQSIEELVRINGGSGITEAGLIH
-500 ARFRLPGPRARH
+500 ATEMKDMA
-512 PVGDRP
+512 DRTKSN
-518 PHHAVHRVL
+518 L
-527 KIGRHHRAAPGAASC
+527 F
-542 ARCVGRPD
+542 
-550 LGRGNGA
+550 
-557 ASGGHHRSRLQA
+557 
-569 RAAGSRGRLGRGVL
+569 
-583 RRAHRGRPLQR
+583 
-594 HVRVRPAA
+594 
-602 CRARGHQPAGVHA
+602 
-615 ARRRGGARLQRGR
+615 
-628 HRQPGHRPGRL
+628 
-639 PVRQLR
+639 
-645 AGPQ
+645 

>member
-72 ETCAKQLKKYDIY
+72 KNCAKQLKKYDIY

-148 FAKDSILELKEKI
+148 FAKDSISELKEQI

-481 THDHN
+481 SRNH
-486 QVPQAGLLPGALPH
+486 QVICISHLSQIAAMADSHYLIKKTADENSTTTSIKKLTRQQSIEELLRINGGSGITEAGLIH
-500 ARFRLPGPRARH
+500 ATEMKDMA
-512 PVGDRP
+512 DRTKSN
-518 PHHAVHRVL
+518 L
-527 KIGRHHRAAPGAASC
+527 F
-542 ARCVGRPD
+542 
-550 LGRGNGA
+550 
-557 ASGGHHRSRLQA
+557 
-569 RAAGSRGRLGRGVL
+569 
-583 RRAHRGRPLQR
+583 
-594 HVRVRPAA
+594 
-602 CRARGHQPAGVHA
+602 
-615 ARRRGGARLQRGR
+615 
-628 HRQPGHRPGRL
+628 
-639 PVRQLR
+639 
-645 AGPQ
+645 

>member
-72 ETCAKQLKKYDIY
+72 ENCAKQLKKYDIY

-148 FAKDSILELKEKI
+148 FAKDSILELKEQI

-290 SGMDFNPEYVRE
+290 SGMDFNPEYVRK

-481 THDHN
+481 SRNH
-486 QVPQAGLLPGALPH
+486 QVICISHLSQIAAMADSHYLIKKTADENSTTTSIKKLTRRQSIEELVRINGGTGITEAGLIH
-500 ARFRLPGPRARH
+500 ATEMKDMA
-512 PVGDRP
+512 DRTKSN
-518 PHHAVHRVL
+518 L
-527 KIGRHHRAAPGAASC
+527 F
-542 ARCVGRPD
+542 
-550 LGRGNGA
+550 
-557 ASGGHHRSRLQA
+557 
-569 RAAGSRGRLGRGVL
+569 
-583 RRAHRGRPLQR
+583 
-594 HVRVRPAA
+594 
-602 CRARGHQPAGVHA
+602 
-615 ARRRGGARLQRGR
+615 
-628 HRQPGHRPGRL
+628 
-639 PVRQLR
+639 
-645 AGPQ
+645 

>member
-72 ETCAKQLKKYDIY
+72 ENCAKQLKKYDIY
-85 MEEDNIVTVTRKISE
+85 MEKDNIITVTRKISE

-148 FAKDSILELKEKI
+148 FAKDSVLELKEQI

-177 FNIDEGQKAREI
+177 FNIDEGQKTREI

-481 THDHN
+481 SRNH
-486 QVPQAGLLPGALPH
+486 QVICISHLSQIAAMADSHYLIKKTADENSTTTSIKKLTRQQSIEELVRINGGSGITEAGLIH
-500 ARFRLPGPRARH
+500 ATEMKDMA
-512 PVGDRP
+512 DRTKSN
-518 PHHAVHRVL
+518 L
-527 KIGRHHRAAPGAASC
+527 F
-542 ARCVGRPD
+542 
-550 LGRGNGA
+550 
-557 ASGGHHRSRLQA
+557 
-569 RAAGSRGRLGRGVL
+569 
-583 RRAHRGRPLQR
+583 
-594 HVRVRPAA
+594 
-602 CRARGHQPAGVHA
+602 
-615 ARRRGGARLQRGR
+615 
-628 HRQPGHRPGRL
+628 
-639 PVRQLR
+639 
-645 AGPQ
+645 

>member
-72 ETCAKQLKKYDIY
+72 ENCAKQLKKYDIY

-148 FAKDSILELKEKI
+148 FAKDSVLELKEKI

-230 EIYNALS
+230 EVYNALS

-481 THDHN
+481 SRNH
-486 QVPQAGLLPGALPH
+486 QVICISHLSQIAAMADSHYLIKKTADENSTTTSIKKLTRQQSIEELVRINGGSGITEAGLIH
-500 ARFRLPGPRARH
+500 ATEMKDMA
-512 PVGDRP
+512 DRTKSN
-518 PHHAVHRVL
+518 L
-527 KIGRHHRAAPGAASC
+527 F
-542 ARCVGRPD
+542 
-550 LGRGNGA
+550 
-557 ASGGHHRSRLQA
+557 
-569 RAAGSRGRLGRGVL
+569 
-583 RRAHRGRPLQR
+583 
-594 HVRVRPAA
+594 
-602 CRARGHQPAGVHA
+602 
-615 ARRRGGARLQRGR
+615 
-628 HRQPGHRPGRL
+628 
-639 PVRQLR
+639 
-645 AGPQ
+645 

>member
-72 ETCAKQLKKYDIY
+72 ENCAKQLKKYDIY

-148 FAKDSILELKEKI
+148 FAKDSILELKEQI

-205 PEEDVQV
+205 LEEDVQV

-319 SIEEILRYKEEKEE
+319 NIEEILRYKEEKEE

-481 THDHN
+481 SRNH
-486 QVPQAGLLPGALPH
+486 QVICISHLSQIAAMADSHYLIKKTADENSTTTSIKKLTRQQSIEELVRINGGSGITEAGLIH
-500 ARFRLPGPRARH
+500 ATEMKDMA
-512 PVGDRP
+512 DRTKSN
-518 PHHAVHRVL
+518 L
-527 KIGRHHRAAPGAASC
+527 F
-542 ARCVGRPD
+542 
-550 LGRGNGA
+550 
-557 ASGGHHRSRLQA
+557 
-569 RAAGSRGRLGRGVL
+569 
-583 RRAHRGRPLQR
+583 
-594 HVRVRPAA
+594 
-602 CRARGHQPAGVHA
+602 
-615 ARRRGGARLQRGR
+615 
-628 HRQPGHRPGRL
+628 
-639 PVRQLR
+639 
-645 AGPQ
+645 

>member
-85 MEEDNIVTVTRKISE
+85 MEEDNIITVTRKISE

-319 SIEEILRYKEEKEE
+319 SIEEIIRYKEEKEE
-333 YLEKLNNMTD
+333 YLEKLNYMTD

-481 THDHN
+481 SRNH
-486 QVPQAGLLPGALPH
+486 QVICISHLSQIAAMADSHYLIKKTADENSTTTSIKKLTRQQSIEELVRINGGSGITEAGLIH
-500 ARFRLPGPRARH
+500 ATEMKDMA
-512 PVGDRP
+512 DRTKSN
-518 PHHAVHRVL
+518 L
-527 KIGRHHRAAPGAASC
+527 F
-542 ARCVGRPD
+542 
-550 LGRGNGA
+550 
-557 ASGGHHRSRLQA
+557 
-569 RAAGSRGRLGRGVL
+569 
-583 RRAHRGRPLQR
+583 
-594 HVRVRPAA
+594 
-602 CRARGHQPAGVHA
+602 
-615 ARRRGGARLQRGR
+615 
-628 HRQPGHRPGRL
+628 
-639 PVRQLR
+639 
-645 AGPQ
+645 